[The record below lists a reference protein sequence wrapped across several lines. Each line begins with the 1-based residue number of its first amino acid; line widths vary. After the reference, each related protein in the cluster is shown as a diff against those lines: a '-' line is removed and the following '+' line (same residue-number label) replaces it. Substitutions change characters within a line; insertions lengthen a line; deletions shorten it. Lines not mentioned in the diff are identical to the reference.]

1 MSVTFNEVKSLGEV
15 FLSYLREYENTWMPS
30 EEIDTK
36 EKSADY
42 NEKMEKLSKEIN
54 VVKDRFE
61 AEYRI
66 QSIYNLDRQAD
77 SLEFIAVTLDKLLDV
92 VGRR

>member
-1 MSVTFNEVKSLGEV
+1 MSIAFQSIKSLGDV
-15 FLSYLREYENTWMPS
+15 LLSHLREYENIWVPS

-77 SLEFIAVTLDKLLDV
+77 SLESIAASLKILVEKSNAF
-92 VGRR
+92 